1 MKKMKAPVGSEGANF
16 GTKLFKLD
24 DNGDVFVPDEAVETL
39 SGVGGFEL
47 IIEPQEIPQGQV
59 KLRSLIGPQSCSSD
73 GISYSTGEND
83 EVIVPTDVA
92 EALLSHGF
100 VLVEDEKNVAP
111 AAPAAEE
118 PAPVVEAVPVEIPVA
133 EVAAAEPVANTPQI
147 SE

>member
-1 MKKMKAPVGSEGANF
+1 MKAPIGSEGANF

-24 DNGDVFVPDEAVETL
+24 DNGDVFVPDEAVATL

-47 IIEPQEIPQGQV
+47 IVEAQEIPQGQV
-59 KLRSLIGPQSCSSD
+59 KLRSLIGPQACSSN
-73 GISYSTGEND
+73 GVSYSTGEND

-100 VLVEDEKNVAP
+100 ALVADDKNIAPVAP
-111 AAPAAEE
+111 VAEE
-118 PAPVVEAVPVEIPVA
+118 PAPVVEAAPFEIPVA
-133 EVAAAEPVANTPQI
+133 EVPVAEPVANTPQV

>member
-1 MKKMKAPVGSEGANF
+1 MKKMKAPIGSEGANF

-39 SGVGGFEL
+39 AGVGGFEL
-47 IIEPQEIPQGQV
+47 IIEQQEIPQGQV
-59 KLRSLIGPQSCSSD
+59 KLRSLIGPQSCSSN
-73 GISYSTGEND
+73 GVSYSTGDND

-100 VLVEDEKNVAP
+100 ALVADDGKAAP
-111 AAPAAEE
+111 AAPVAEE
-118 PAPVVEAVPVEIPVA
+118 PAPVVEALSDENPVA
-133 EVAAAEPVANTPQI
+133 EIAAAEPVANTTQA